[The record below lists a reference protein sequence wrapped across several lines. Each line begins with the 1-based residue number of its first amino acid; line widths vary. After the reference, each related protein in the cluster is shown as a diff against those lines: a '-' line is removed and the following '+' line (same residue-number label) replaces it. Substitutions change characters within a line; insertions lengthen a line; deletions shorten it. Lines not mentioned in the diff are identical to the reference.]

1 MRNHSSSTLK
11 ARLKALKA
19 RHLMTSKTI
28 KNECGRVNPD
38 NFLLQDLKRRRLR
51 LKDEI
56 AGYSFI

>member
-1 MRNHSSSTLK
+1 MRNYSSSTIK
-11 ARLKALKA
+11 SRLNALKA

-28 KNECGRVNPD
+28 KNESGRVYSD
-38 NFLLQDLKRRRLR
+38 NYLLQDLKRRRLR